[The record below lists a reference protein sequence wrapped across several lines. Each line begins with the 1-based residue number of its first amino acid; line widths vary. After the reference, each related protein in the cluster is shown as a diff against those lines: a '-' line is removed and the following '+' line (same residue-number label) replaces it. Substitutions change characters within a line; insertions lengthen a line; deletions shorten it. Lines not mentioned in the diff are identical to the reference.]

1 MRRIRS
7 DPRWRAL
14 LIAILTIGVGGWV
27 ASTPYLLHGLTRHY
41 YDNAEWAGQPAT
53 TVRDRTLRLEG
64 SDFPWYGS
72 WYSVEWTGV
81 LYIATGDIYHFAL
94 TSDDGAGLWIDDI
107 QVIDNDAMPAAATA
121 EGSANLA
128 RGFRRIRVRYVQYDD
143 EVAFS
148 ASWRPSGGGAEADA
162 PLATAMLF
170 PRAPSLAMFGVYRVG
185 RGLAAAG
192 TMALLVA
199 LVVLPVGWGVWA
211 LAGRRSR
218 HQWSATVGR
227 TARQWTVRAVLVLG
241 SLGVALVGAE
251 ITLRAVYR
259 DNGRTTSG
267 GPGGAKFAYT
277 LPRWSTDYRIGGPN
291 ADAARAPGTTRV
303 LIQGDS
309 ITWGQGVAD
318 GTLLYPSRLLAKLR
332 EVGSYYMTVQAEPG
346 RAIDEHVILLDRAVE
361 RLEPDV
367 IIYQWFVNDIV
378 RYEWFRR
385 YQELGGRPS
394 FEKGWSRW
402 RYHEAAREH
411 SFLYWLLYR
420 RVSEIAAN
428 RSYADYA
435 RHVAQD
441 GSRLWQHFRTQFHR
455 WATRAT
461 ANAGHVILLEYPV
474 LPFRGEYPL
483 SDLHQRLA
491 AAAGASVWSQPA
503 FAADGRVGTNK
514 PAVESRYG
522 AVRRGDP
529 GVRGELVAFRDLPF
543 RRGQYEVTF
552 YLRLMDQATGI
563 VGRVEIGRGDQ
574 RLAERSIRAVDF
586 AALGEWQAFTARFG
600 IEERLVED
608 VSLRVMTE
616 GRGRIEV
623 DTVDLPT
630 DYGIEVVDP
639 MPDLQ
644 DFDTWASPFDAHP
657 NAKAHAVLADTLYE
671 RLTSTR

>member
-1 MRRIRS
+1 MLTLRECASGTMRRIRS
-7 DPRWRAL
+7 APRLRAL

-81 LYIATGDIYHFAL
+81 LYIATDDIYHFTL

-107 QVIDNDAMPAAATA
+107 QVIDNDTMHAAATA
-121 EGSANLA
+121 EGNANLA

-148 ASWRPSGGGAEADA
+148 ASWRPSGRGADA
-162 PLATAMLF
+162 DSPLATAMLF

-192 TMALLVA
+192 TMALLVV
-199 LVVLPVGWGVWA
+199 LVVLPIGWAVWA

-227 TARQWTVRAVLVLG
+227 AAGQWTVRAILVLG

-251 ITLRAVYR
+251 TTLRAVYR

-267 GPGGAKFAYT
+267 GPGGAQCAYT

-291 ADAARAPGTTRV
+291 ADAARAPGTTRILV
-303 LIQGDS
+303 QGDS

-346 RAIDEHVILLDRAVE
+346 RAIDEHVLLLDRGVG

-385 YQELGGRPS
+385 YQETGGAITRRHASTPSSTGCSTAASPRSSRAVRMQTTQATSPRTDRDSGSIFERSFTAKPRARPPTPVTSSCWSIPCCPFAVSILCPIYTSAWRPPLGHRSGRSPR
-394 FEKGWSRW
+394 SRQTDASA
-402 RYHEAAREH
+402 RTRRRSSPVTGRSEGEAQACEASSSH
-411 SFLYWLLYR
+411 SETCRF
-420 RVSEIAAN
+420 
-428 RSYADYA
+428 
-435 RHVAQD
+435 
-441 GSRLWQHFRTQFHR
+441 G
-455 WATRAT
+455 
-461 ANAGHVILLEYPV
+461 
-474 LPFRGEYPL
+474 
-483 SDLHQRLA
+483 
-491 AAAGASVWSQPA
+491 AAG
-503 FAADGRVGTNK
+503 
-514 PAVESRYG
+514 
-522 AVRRGDP
+522 
-529 GVRGELVAFRDLPF
+529 
-543 RRGQYEVTF
+543 
-552 YLRLMDQATGI
+552 M
-563 VGRVEIGRGDQ
+563 
-574 RLAERSIRAVDF
+574 RS
-586 AALGEWQAFTARFG
+586 RFG
-600 IEERLVED
+600 C
-608 VSLRVMTE
+608 
-616 GRGRIEV
+616 
-623 DTVDLPT
+623 
-630 DYGIEVVDP
+630 
-639 MPDLQ
+639 
-644 DFDTWASPFDAHP
+644 A
-657 NAKAHAVLADTLYE
+657 
-671 RLTSTR
+671 